1 MKIIHRAGRV
11 HSNVDPLSRLE
22 RRIPFY
28 HQPATND
35 PDIDLSQERDIDFYG
50 RMKRKFES
58 RASSLFTQLES
69 SSNSHHEIDFPLE
82 HSSIPVTYS
91 ASSRMETLLHAD
103 PKEICA
109 ILDNYEEDPHFKEV
123 LSSFPKEP
131 PFTFKNYHQNQD
143 GLIFFGD
150 KTGRDRLCIPL
161 AMRTRLIEEIHNSL
175 TGTAHGRFEQTYR
188 KIANGF
194 YWPRMTRDIQQV
206 ISTCPICQKIKHA

>member
-11 HSNVDPLSRLE
+11 HSNMDPLSRLE

-35 PDIDLSQERDIDFYG
+35 PDIDLSQEQDIDFYG

-69 SSNSHHEIDFPLE
+69 SSDSHHKIDFPLE
-82 HSSIPVTYS
+82 HSSIPVIYS
-91 ASSRMETLLHAD
+91 ASSRMEMLLHAD
-103 PKEICA
+103 PKEIRA
-109 ILDNYEEDPHFKEV
+109 ILGDYQEDPHFKEV

-143 GLIFFGD
+143 GWIFFGD
-150 KTGRDRLCIPL
+150 KSGRDRLCIPL

-175 TGTAHGRFEQTYR
+175 TGTAHGGFE
-188 KIANGF
+188 
-194 YWPRMTRDIQQV
+194 
-206 ISTCPICQKIKHA
+206 

>member
-35 PDIDLSQERDIDFYG
+35 PDIDLSQERDTNFYG

-69 SSNSHHEIDFPLE
+69 SSDSHHEINFPLE
-82 HSSIPVTYS
+82 HSSIPITYS

-103 PKEICA
+103 PKEIRA

-123 LSSFPKEP
+123 LSSLPKEP
-131 PFTFKNYHQNQD
+131 PFIFKNYH
-143 GLIFFGD
+143 
-150 KTGRDRLCIPL
+150 
-161 AMRTRLIEEIHNSL
+161 
-175 TGTAHGRFEQTYR
+175 
-188 KIANGF
+188 
-194 YWPRMTRDIQQV
+194 
-206 ISTCPICQKIKHA
+206 